1 MASLTRRASAR
12 NMKHEEEST
21 PALDTP
27 YETRTR
33 GSAFGKIKT
42 LATLGIFVLSGF
54 LGYNAG
60 NLGRIVSTKYFGGSP
75 GTSGP
80 LAYAVAYL
88 KGPNSNVTGVIHFSQ
103 PSPTGPVF
111 IIGEL
116 KNLDPNAE
124 RGFHIHEYGDA
135 RDGCMSSG
143 SHYSECLVFLVR
155 SRHGNTWTKDPFGVP
170 HGGPKDLKRHVGDL
184 GNIRSDADG
193 VARLDFSDN
202 IINLVGP
209 LSIVGRTVLVHTGT
223 DDLGRG
229 NNEDSLKT
237 GNAGGRAACGT
248 IVFLFDNTLSFIM
261 FGKVKFVAA
270 LALLTFSSASAK
282 LTCETKKEVY
292 AKAVLKDA
300 NGTQIGVVNLY
311 QASNLEPVKI
321 TADLK
326 GLGAEGKKGF
336 HVHEFGDLS
345 GGCVSAGGHFNPF
358 SKQHGAPTDAERH
371 AGDLGNIVTGP
382 DGTSKVEMEDKQISL
397 YSGHRNIVGRAI
409 VLHAGEDDLGLGGQS
424 DSKTT
429 GHAGARL
436 ACGVIGYAPAPT
448 PAA

>member
-1 MASLTRRASAR
+1 
-12 NMKHEEEST
+12 
-21 PALDTP
+21 
-27 YETRTR
+27 
-33 GSAFGKIKT
+33 
-42 LATLGIFVLSGF
+42 
-54 LGYNAG
+54 
-60 NLGRIVSTKYFGGSP
+60 
-75 GTSGP
+75 
-80 LAYAVAYL
+80 
-88 KGPNSNVTGVIHFSQ
+88 
-103 PSPTGPVF
+103 
-111 IIGEL
+111 
-116 KNLDPNAE
+116 
-124 RGFHIHEYGDA
+124 
-135 RDGCMSSG
+135 
-143 SHYSECLVFLVR
+143 
-155 SRHGNTWTKDPFGVP
+155 
-170 HGGPKDLKRHVGDL
+170 
-184 GNIRSDADG
+184 
-193 VARLDFSDN
+193 
-202 IINLVGP
+202 
-209 LSIVGRTVLVHTGT
+209 
-223 DDLGRG
+223 
-229 NNEDSLKT
+229 
-237 GNAGGRAACGT
+237 
-248 IVFLFDNTLSFIM
+248 M

-270 LALLTFSSASAK
+270 LALLAFSSASAK

-345 GGCVSAGGHFNPF
+345 GGCASAGGHFNPF

-397 YSGHRNIVGRAI
+397 YPGHRNIVGRAI